1 MNFYT
6 SVNRYGNNI
15 LYRGFENGQ
24 RIDKKIPYMPTL
36 FTNSDKETGW
46 NNLQNQ
52 PVMPKTFDTM
62 RDAKEWAQQYEG
74 VDNYP
79 IYGTT
84 NYVTQYITDR
94 FPNDIK
100 FEREKVNV
108 VSLDIEVH
116 SEDEM
121 ANSSAVKVKRC
132 KPDGHKSLLL
142 LEACPAVCRLPGRG
156 KTTR

>member
-15 LYRGFENGQ
+15 LYSGFENGQ

-52 PVMPKTFDTM
+52 PVVPKTFDTM
-62 RDAKEWAQQYEG
+62 REASDFVKRFEN

-79 IYGTT
+79 VYGTT
-84 NYVTQYITDR
+84 FGMDSYPRRPLHFKMNLLAFGSHVE
-94 FPNDIK
+94 PS
-100 FEREKVNV
+100 VH
-108 VSLDIEVH
+108 LDV
-116 SEDEM
+116 
-121 ANSSAVKVKRC
+121 A
-132 KPDGHKSLLL
+132 
-142 LEACPAVCRLPGRG
+142 EAES
-156 KTTR
+156 K

>member
-52 PVMPKTFDTM
+52 PVVPKTFDTM
-62 RDAKEWAQQYEG
+62 REASDFVKRFDN

-79 IYGTT
+79 VYGTT
-84 NYVTQYITDR
+84 NYVTQYICDKY
-94 FPNDIK
+94 PNDIK
-100 FEREKVNV
+100 FDRSKINV
-108 VSLDIEVH
+108 TTIDIEVA
-116 SEDEM
+116 SD
-121 ANSSAVKVKRC
+121 
-132 KPDGHKSLLL
+132 DLSLIHI
-142 LEACPAVCRLPGRG
+142 
-156 KTTR
+156 

>member
-15 LYRGFENGQ
+15 LYRGFQDGQ
-24 RIDKKIPYMPTL
+24 RIQKKIQYGPTL
-36 FTNSDKETGW
+36 FHKTDKETGW

-62 RDAKEWAQQYEG
+62 REAREWAKQYEG
-74 VDNYP
+74 VDNFP

-116 SEDEM
+116 SEDGFPFFWLM
-121 ANSSAVKVKRC
+121 Q
-132 KPDGHKSLLL
+132 LIL
-142 LEACPAVCRLPGRG
+142 
-156 KTTR
+156 